1 MTRFV
6 DLSAPI
12 APSPEGTPPFLK
24 VEIEYHDHKAGAAQ
38 AQALLKVPPSL
49 FRNGEGWATE
59 TITRLGTHD
68 STHVDAPYHYNS
80 VIQGKPA
87 QTIDQLPL
95 AWFFSDGVVLDMTYK
110 EKGNPVTVEDIQ
122 KELTRIGYTLK
133 PLDIVLV
140 RTGQDKFYNAPDY
153 LFRGPGVT
161 AEATVWLYE
170 QGVRVMGIDA
180 WGWDEPLDLQA
191 QKALKEGKPGIF
203 WAAHQVDLPYAQ
215 IERLVN
221 LDQLPPYGF
230 KVACFP
236 LKIKGGS
243 AGPARVVAILE

>member
-1 MTRFV
+1 MSII
-6 DLSAPI
+6 DLSATI
-12 APSPEGTPPFLK
+12 ATSPEATPPFLK
-24 VEIEYHDHKAGAAQ
+24 TEIAYHDHAAGADQ
-38 AQALLKVPPSL
+38 AQALLQVPANL
-49 FRNGEGWATE
+49 LRNGEGWATE

-80 VIQGKPA
+80 QIQGQPA

-95 AWFFSDGVVLDMTYK
+95 EWFFSDGVKLDMSHK
-110 EKGNPVTVEDIQ
+110 KDGEAVTVADMEA
-122 KELTRIGYTLK
+122 ELERIGVTLK

-140 RTGQDKFYNAPDY
+140 QNNGDQYYGRPDY
-153 LFRGPGVT
+153 LAHGCGVT
-161 AEATVWLYE
+161 AEATKWLFA
-170 QGVRVMGIDA
+170 QGIRVMGIDA
-180 WGWDEPLDLQA
+180 WGWDAPLAMQA
-191 QKALKEGKPGIF
+191 QEALAKQETGIF

-221 LDQLPPYGF
+221 LRELPSSGF